1 LGREMSELRAF
12 SGGGG
17 HENNRKPLRAG

>member
-12 SGGGG
+12 RGGGG
-17 HENNRKPLRAG
+17 HGNNRKPLRAG